1 MSELPR
7 KSVTRAARLA
17 TLPLGIG
24 ARAAV
29 GLGKRVGGRP
39 AEAVTA
45 ELQAQTAEQ
54 LFKVLGGL
62 KGGAMKFGQ
71 SMSMFEAALPEELAA
86 PYRATL
92 TKLQDTAP
100 AMSTTSLHAVLA
112 DQMGVRWRSKFR
124 EFDDKPR
131 AAASIGQVHHAVW
144 RDGREVAVKVQYPG
158 AAEALMSDLNQ
169 LSRVARM
176 STSWV
181 PGLDVVPILRE
192 LKGRM
197 AEETDYS
204 LEAAMHEQFAEA
216 FADDPDFLLPEMVFA
231 TEQVIV
237 SDWLDGVPLSRIIES
252 GTQEERDLAA
262 ARYFEFLVSGPE
274 RAGLLH
280 ADPHPGNFRLLPDGR
295 FGVLDFGAVNRLPD
309 GLPSAMGELITAALH
324 GDELTLLDGLREEG
338 FVKRSIDVDAQDVL
352 DYLGVFLKPLRSNEF
367 RFDRDWLRGI
377 FNYLNDP
384 RNATFTVGLRLNLPP
399 NYVMI
404 HRAWLGGIA
413 VLCQIG
419 GTVPARE
426 VFDRWVPGA
435 DLPPLS
441 RQ

>member
-1 MSELPR
+1 
-7 KSVTRAARLA
+7 
-17 TLPLGIG
+17 
-24 ARAAV
+24 
-29 GLGKRVGGRP
+29 
-39 AEAVTA
+39 
-45 ELQAQTAEQ
+45 
-54 LFKVLGGL
+54 VLGGL

-71 SMSMFEAALPEELAA
+71 SLSMFEAALPEDLAA

-100 AMSTTSLHAVLA
+100 AMSTKSLHGVLA
-112 DQMGVRWRSKFR
+112 DQLGVRWRSKFR
-124 EFDDKPR
+124 EFDDEPR

-176 STSWV
+176 STGWV
-181 PGLDVVPILRE
+181 PGLDVAPILRE

-216 FADDPDFLLPEMVFA
+216 YADDPHYLLPEVVFA

-237 SDWLDGVPLSRIIES
+237 SDWIDGVPLSRIIDS
-252 GTQEERDLAA
+252 GTTEERDLAA

-295 FGVLDFGAVNRLPD
+295 LGVLDFGAVNRLPD
-309 GLPSAMGELITAALH
+309 GLPSAMGELISAALR
-324 GDELTLLDGLREEG
+324 GDELALLDGLRDEG

-352 DYLGVFLKPLRSNEF
+352 EYLGVFLKPLRSNEF

-377 FNYLNDP
+377 FNFLNDP
-384 RNATFTVGLRLNLPP
+384 RNTTFTVGLRLNLPP

-413 VLCQIG
+413 VLCQVG
-419 GTVPARE
+419 GNVPARE
-426 VFDRWVPGA
+426 IFDRWVPGA